1 MPRVAINRKKYIV
14 QDFYEWM
21 EGRRAAK
28 NLNQSDIGQMI
39 GVNQQSVSRKM
50 RTCKKGKPGFTQG
63 ELLILFKELEATDED
78 IIRLMKL

>member
-1 MPRVAINRKKYIV
+1 MPRIPLNRKKYIL
-14 QDFYEWM
+14 QDFYEWV

-28 NLNQSDIGQMI
+28 NLNQTDIGQMI

-50 RTCKKGKPGFTQG
+50 LICKKGKPGFTQG

-78 IIRLMKL
+78 ILRLMKL